1 MENIDFGQ
9 ERYEEVTGLIRPYLT
24 SIGFKD
30 TDIYFLPISAI
41 QNENVMSKTT
51 HAKLSG
57 WYGEDSPCLVDI
69 LD

>member
-51 HAKLSG
+51 HVNLVG